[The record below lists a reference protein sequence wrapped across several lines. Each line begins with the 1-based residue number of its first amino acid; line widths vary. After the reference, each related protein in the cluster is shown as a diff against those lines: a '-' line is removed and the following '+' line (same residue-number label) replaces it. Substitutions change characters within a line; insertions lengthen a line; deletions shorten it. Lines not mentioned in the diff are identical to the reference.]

1 MKIAICCTK
10 NWYIYLAT
18 ELYALFKHNNVEKVY
33 LFIEDDEIPYLRN
46 KKIEFININKLKEYI
61 TEESPNYNTKY
72 SKMSYIRCYFSK
84 LLDEEKILYIDA
96 DAIVVDNLK
105 ELWNIDLK
113 NYALAGVKESGEWS
127 KHLGIDGM
135 DHKYVNSG
143 ILLMNLDFI
152 RKEKLDDIMIN
163 LLNSNYYM
171 FPDQDVINIV
181 CKDKIKYISNIYNS
195 TETTGIVDNAKVIH
209 YIRENK
215 GWIKTSPRSDIWFKY
230 FNEMLNERSEKEMIK
245 VKVLKEFTLGRF
257 NELKNIQRNNPNKND
272 DGRLYEKDEFECNKE
287 LVEYLTGNNA
297 YNDEFVKVIEII
309 PEEVIEEKPVEEVEA
324 TIEFHEEEQKPKATF
339 KKGKKKNK

>member
-1 MKIAICCTK
+1 MKIAICCTR

-18 ELYALFKHNNVEKVY
+18 SLYALFKHNQVEKVY
-33 LFIEDDEIPYLRN
+33 LFIEDDEISYLKD
-46 KKIEFININKLKEYI
+46 KKIEFINVNKVKEYI
-61 TEESPNYNTKY
+61 KKESPNYNTKY

-84 LLDEEKILYIDA
+84 VLNEDKVLYIDA
-96 DAIVVDNLK
+96 DAIVVDNIK

-113 NYALAGVKESGEWS
+113 NYALAGIKESGEWER
-127 KHLGIDGM
+127 HLGIKGM
-135 DHKYVNSG
+135 DHKYINSG
-143 ILLMNLDFI
+143 ILLMNLDLI
-152 RKEKLDDIMIN
+152 RKLKLDDEMIE
-163 LLNSNYYM
+163 LLNNNFYH

-181 CKDKIKYISNIYNS
+181 CKDKIKYLSCIYNS
-195 TETTGIVDNAKVIH
+195 NETTGIVDNAKIVH

-272 DGRLYEKDEFECNKE
+272 NGRLYEKDEFECNKE

-309 PEEVIEEKPVEEVEA
+309 PDEIEENPVEEVEA

-339 KKGKKKNK
+339 KKSKKKNK

>member
-1 MKIAICCTK
+1 MKIAMCCTR
-10 NWYIYLAT
+10 NWYIYLVT
-18 ELYALFKHNNVEKVY
+18 ELYVLLKNNKVDKVY
-33 LFIEDDEIPYLRN
+33 LFIEDDKIPYLKDKR
-46 KKIEFININKLKEYI
+46 IEFINVNNLSEYI
-61 TEESPNYNTKY
+61 SKDSPNYNTKY
-72 SKMSYIRCYFSK
+72 TRMTLVRCYFSK
-84 LLDEEKILYIDA
+84 VLKEDKLLYIDA

-113 NYALAGVKESGEWS
+113 NYALAGVKESGEWN
-127 KHLGIDGM
+127 KHLGLEGM
-135 DHKYVNSG
+135 DGKYINSG
-143 ILLMNLDFI
+143 TMLMNLDFI
-152 RKEKLDDIMIN
+152 RKEKLDDTMIN
-163 LLNSNYYM
+163 LLNSKYYM

-195 TETTGIVDNAKVIH
+195 TETTGIVDNAKIIH

-272 DGRLYEKDEFECNKE
+272 NGRLYEKDEFECNKE

-297 YNDEFVKVIEII
+297 YKDEFVKVIEII
-309 PEEVIEEKPVEEVEA
+309 PEEEKPVEA
-324 TIEFHEEEQKPKATF
+324 TKSDVVDDATSSDEMVA
-339 KKGKKKNK
+339 KKKNKKRKK

>member
-1 MKIAICCTK
+1 MKIAMCCTR
-10 NWYIYLAT
+10 NWYIYLVT
-18 ELYALFKHNNVEKVY
+18 ELYVLLKNNKVDKVY
-33 LFIEDDEIPYLRN
+33 LFIEDDKIPYLKDKR
-46 KKIEFININKLKEYI
+46 IEFINLSEYI
-61 TEESPNYNTKY
+61 SKDSPNYNTKY
-72 SKMSYIRCYFSK
+72 TRMTLVRCYFSK
-84 LLDEEKILYIDA
+84 VLKEDKLLYIDA

-113 NYALAGVKESGEWS
+113 NYALAGVKESGEWN
-127 KHLGIDGM
+127 KHLGLEGM
-135 DHKYVNSG
+135 DGKYINSG
-143 ILLMNLDFI
+143 IMLMNLDFI
-152 RKEKLDDIMIN
+152 RKEKLDDTMIN
-163 LLNSNYYM
+163 LLNSKYYM

-195 TETTGIVDNAKVIH
+195 TETTGIVDNAKIIH

-272 DGRLYEKDEFECNKE
+272 NGRLYEKDEFECNKE

-297 YNDEFVKVIEII
+297 YKDEFVKVIEII
-309 PEEVIEEKPVEEVEA
+309 PEEEKPVEA
-324 TIEFHEEEQKPKATF
+324 TKSDVVDDATSSDEMVA
-339 KKGKKKNK
+339 KKKNKKRKK